1 MTVDG
6 DAAVDVGVIGVGAMG
21 RNHARV
27 YSELPGATL
36 VGIADADVDRAADVA
51 AEVGTASYPTA
62 DLLDRVDAVSIAV
75 PTEYHAPLAEQCI
88 DAGVHVLVEKPFV
101 DSPEAGRDLVDRAE
115 AADVT
120 VQVGHVERFN
130 PAVAELSRI
139 VEDVS
144 PIAIDARRLGPPTE
158 DARSL
163 DDDVVRDLMIHDL
176 DVVRSL
182 VGEDVAAINAL
193 CTDDGQHANA
203 QLRFDDGTDV
213 TLTASR
219 VTQKKVRDLTITAE
233 ECYIE
238 LDYLMQDLEIH
249 RQSRPEY
256 MKVEGNVRYQHEGIT
271 ERPMIQSGEPLR
283 FELESFV
290 ESVANGT
297 VPRVTGADGIRAIEL
312 ADAVLDRATAT
323 EGPRTDADCAVSFSR

>member
-1 MTVDG
+1 MT
-6 DAAVDVGVIGVGAMG
+6 VDVGVVGVGAMG
-21 RNHARV
+21 KNHARV
-27 YSELPGATL
+27 YSELPDATL
-36 VGIADADVDRAADVA
+36 VGIADADVDRAEAVADDF
-51 AEVGTASYPTA
+51 GTTA
-62 DLLDRVDAVSIAV
+62 YAVDELIDRVDAVSVAV
-75 PTEYHAPLAEQCI
+75 PTEYHADVAGACI

-101 DSPEAGRDLVDRAE
+101 DSPEVGRELVDRAE
-115 AADVT
+115 AAGVT
-120 VQVGHVERFN
+120 LQVGHIERFN
-130 PAVAELSRI
+130 PAITELSRI
-139 VEDVS
+139 VEDIS
-144 PIAIDARRLGPPTE
+144 PIAIDARRLGPPTDDE
-158 DARSL
+158 RSL

-182 VGEDVAAINAL
+182 VGGEVVEINAI
-193 CTDDGQHANA
+193 CTDDGQHANS
-203 QLRFDDGTDV
+203 QLRFDDGTVV

-233 ECYIE
+233 QCYVE

-290 ESVANGT
+290 ASVANGT
-297 VPRVTGADGIRAIEL
+297 PPRVTGADGIRAVEL
-312 ADAVLDRATAT
+312 ADAVVERATAS
-323 EGPRTDADCAVSFSR
+323 EGARTDADQVVTSNR

>member
-1 MTVDG
+1 MT
-6 DAAVDVGVIGVGAMG
+6 VDVGVIGVGSMG
-21 RNHARV
+21 ANHARV
-27 YSELPGATL
+27 YSELPGARL
-36 VGIADADVDRAADVA
+36 VGIADADLDRAETVAADV
-51 AEVGTASYPTA
+51 GTTPYAVDELIA
-62 DLLDRVDAVSIAV
+62 RVDAASVAV
-75 PTEYHAPLAEQCI
+75 PTQYHADVAGTCI

-101 DSPEAGRDLVDRAE
+101 DSPEAGRELVRRADE
-115 AADVT
+115 ADVT
-120 VQVGHVERFN
+120 VQVGHIERFS

-144 PIAIDARRLGPPTE
+144 PIAIDARRLGPPTDVE
-158 DARSL
+158 RSIN
-163 DDDVVRDLMIHDL
+163 DDVVHDLMIHDL

-182 VGEDVAAINAL
+182 VPGEVVEINAL
-193 CTDDGQHANA
+193 CTEDGQHANA
-203 QLRFDDGTDV
+203 QLRFDDGTDAS
-213 TLTASR
+213 LTASR

-233 ECYIE
+233 SCYIE

-283 FELESFV
+283 FELQSFV
-290 ESVANGT
+290 EAIANGT

-312 ADAVLDRATAT
+312 ADAVRERARGNDGVRSDLDGRVTS
-323 EGPRTDADCAVSFSR
+323 GVNR